1 MTKSTKETSLKQH
14 HLLFGSREF
23 IIKDSQTLLVRE
35 KSLLRQH
42 ETLITLKTLQA
53 NPTYASSF
61 SIKWLFNSLLTLT
74 LTLLFTYWASHFSLA
89 VLYIPGLVF
98 AITTLLFTY
107 RFLLYTTELTIFR
120 HAATNE
126 NYLFLWRD
134 QPDPQTFK
142 RFVRSLT
149 YLIQANHNPDQTPIA

>member
-1 MTKSTKETSLKQH
+1 MPKSKIAASLKQR

-23 IIKDSQTLLVRE
+23 IIKDSQTLLIRE

-53 NPTYASSF
+53 NPTYSSSF

-74 LTLLFTYWASHFSLA
+74 LALLFIYWANHFALPA
-89 VLYIPGLVF
+89 LYVPGVVF
-98 AITTLLFTY
+98 AMTTLLFAY
-107 RFLLYTTELTIFR
+107 RFLLYTTRLTIFR
-120 HAATNE
+120 HTSTNE
-126 NYLFLWRD
+126 NYLFLWEN
-134 QPDPQTFK
+134 QPDPQQFE

-149 YLIQANHNPDQTPIA
+149 YLIQANHKLDHTPIA